1 MWSIGGGQR
10 DKSTWEM
17 RRGDE
22 PTIKE
27 KKNPSGRKNIPKEG
41 LANNTRKGHETRFES
56 TSHIRDDVK
65 IN

>member
-1 MWSIGGGQR
+1 MIHWWRSKGQEYVGNE
-10 DKSTWEM
+10 K
-17 RRGDE
+17 RGQ
-22 PTIKE
+22 TNYQG

-41 LANNTRKGHETRFES
+41 LANNTRKGHETIFES